1 MKTLQTAHE
10 RELAAC
16 HETVRL
22 LQQRLNERDEQ
33 FAMQKRRKVPVDY
46 YALKAKVCC
55 YATTYS
61 TSPLTALSNI
71 ALPRNP
77 TTSSTSCALPYHY
90 CSATSLIT
98 VTKFKTTLQSQHTY
112 LINIVDV
119 IANAFN

>member
-1 MKTLQTAHE
+1 MFFLSLSLQLKTLQTAHE

-55 YATTYS
+55 YATTYYLPANCPEQY
-61 TSPLTALSNI
+61 SPAPKSLNLLNLLRTTISL
-71 ALPRNP
+71 LFRNFP
-77 TTSSTSCALPYHY
+77 NNGYQ
-90 CSATSLIT
+90 
-98 VTKFKTTLQSQHTY
+98 V
-112 LINIVDV
+112 
-119 IANAFN
+119 